1 MARQRKTTNGNIGV
15 GMSAKQ
21 MRRKK
26 PINTDSMVDI
36 SPLTDNQKLFFE
48 EYAKGKN
55 IFAYGEQI
63 ITELLLELKDETVSV
78 SLIENSCFKS

>member
-26 PINTDSMVDI
+26 PINTDLMVEI

-48 EYAKGKN
+48 EYAKGKT
-55 IFAYGEQI
+55 FLHMVQQERVKP
-63 ITELLLELKDETVSV
+63 L
-78 SLIENSCFKS
+78 